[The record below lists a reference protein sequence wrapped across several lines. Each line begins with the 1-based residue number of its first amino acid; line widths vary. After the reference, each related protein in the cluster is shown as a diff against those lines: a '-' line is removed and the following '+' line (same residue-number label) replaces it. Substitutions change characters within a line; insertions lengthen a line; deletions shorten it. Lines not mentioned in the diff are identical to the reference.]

1 MDSTRNEFL
10 RLWNK
15 SARNFEANIPKTTSN
30 SHTLRASICNSL
42 ATTYYTLSM
51 KDEALDYAT
60 KAMVYVPRKNK
71 GDLLIHFLYS
81 AAFIYY
87 KYGLYDKM
95 ITPLKI
101 SHNIDKSMLV
111 DTFRNVP
118 KSVRERY
125 LAMMQSSYNFIIEAA
140 EHTQDERALQ
150 YGL

>member
-60 KAMVYVPRKNK
+60 KAMVYVPRKTRR
-71 GDLLIHFLYS
+71 LTHPFCLMLHLS
-81 AAFIYY
+81 
-87 KYGLYDKM
+87 
-95 ITPLKI
+95 TT
-101 SHNIDKSMLV
+101 SM
-111 DTFRNVP
+111 DCMTR
-118 KSVRERY
+118 
-125 LAMMQSSYNFIIEAA
+125 
-140 EHTQDERALQ
+140 
-150 YGL
+150 